1 MITAYE
7 RVISHCT
14 RLSGLYA
21 SASGMTMPLQGD
33 LSAFWRFLYIFI
45 VRPLG
50 RKECYGSSDFFWPGC
65 NWS

>member
-21 SASGMTMPLQGD
+21 SASGMTMPPQGD
-33 LSAFWRFLYIFI
+33 LSAFWRFLYIYSKAIGQKGVLWLKRFLL
-45 VRPLG
+45 VGL
-50 RKECYGSSDFFWPGC
+50 
-65 NWS
+65 